1 MKDKLQ
7 KKDMT
12 FLLALAGFGFLCV
25 LRYYNENM
33 MQHLWALSIL
43 GNRRIIQGMTAVF
56 FLILIGV
63 AGQALRKVSK
73 ENRSG
78 IYYMATLLAVCLMPM
93 FICDSYMGSPDLY
106 AWVII
111 LLCIVVLLNE
121 RCDGIVL
128 PGILLAAYICPMI
141 VFSGGALLFAAVLAK
156 GMCEDNKRNMVQAAG
171 MVVMAFVAF
180 VLAKETYGF
189 AADVQGRISGK
200 RFLVIVLLFLPY
212 TYAIF
217 QFFASLIKEQTDGRH
232 RLAYLL
238 CGLGSVPGFLLWA
251 YLGDYC
257 RAVIYAFVYYLLLLL
272 ILYCQDLAFQTS
284 WNTFRL
290 WIKEKVV
297 LEPVVVIYP
306 LIILTFWMVSNDFI
320 DAESIIEFT
329 R

>member
-111 LLCIVVLLNE
+111 LLCIVALLDG

-141 VFSGGALLFAAVLAK
+141 AFSGG
-156 GMCEDNKRNMVQAAG
+156 
-171 MVVMAFVAF
+171 
-180 VLAKETYGF
+180 
-189 AADVQGRISGK
+189 
-200 RFLVIVLLFLPY
+200 
-212 TYAIF
+212 
-217 QFFASLIKEQTDGRH
+217 
-232 RLAYLL
+232 
-238 CGLGSVPGFLLWA
+238 
-251 YLGDYC
+251 
-257 RAVIYAFVYYLLLLL
+257 
-272 ILYCQDLAFQTS
+272 
-284 WNTFRL
+284 
-290 WIKEKVV
+290 
-297 LEPVVVIYP
+297 
-306 LIILTFWMVSNDFI
+306 
-320 DAESIIEFT
+320 SIIG
-329 R
+329 RGSIGKGHV

>member
-111 LLCIVVLLNE
+111 LLCIVALLNG

-180 VLAKETYGF
+180 VLAKGTYGF

-212 TYAIF
+212 IYGILK
-217 QFFASLIKEQTDGRH
+217 FFVVLIKEQTDRRH

-238 CGLGSVPGFLLWA
+238 CVLGTVPGFMLWA

-272 ILYCQDLAFQTS
+272 ILYCQDLEFQAS

-290 WIKEKVV
+290 RIKEKVV